1 MKNKFRLGFIGCGE
15 MSVDMARVCRFN
27 RHIAITAC
35 ADTNGERLRSFAERF
50 GAPAAFSDYREML
63 DAAPIDAVYLCLP
76 HHLHYPVMR
85 EIIKRGVNVL
95 CEKPLAVNMEHARG
109 LCDLAERGGIKLG
122 VNYQYRYD
130 AACYRLATA
139 ARSGAL
145 GELRYGRSNVPW
157 FRSERYFDWGPW
169 RGVKEQAGGGTLI
182 TQASHTLDI
191 LLWAFGS
198 RPVWAEGAGA
208 KRKFTAVEVEDTAM
222 GIVGLESGAL
232 LGVTGSMAAEP
243 EQRVTIEIYGSKGT
257 GHYRG
262 PDYPPFSRTRFE
274 GVRVKKESPPVRGI
288 FSFSR
293 SIEAFRRWV
302 MEGYPY
308 LCTARDSLPAL
319 AVTLAIYRSFESGAR
334 EAVELPQG

>member
-27 RHIAITAC
+27 RRIAVAAC
-35 ADTNGERLRSFAERF
+35 ADTSGERRGSFAERF
-50 GAPAAFSDYREML
+50 KVPAAFGDYREML
-63 DAAPIDAVYLCLP
+63 DASKLDAVYLCLP
-76 HHLHYPVMR
+76 HHLHHPVMR
-85 EIIKRGVNVL
+85 EIIKRGVHTL
-95 CEKPLAVNMEHARG
+95 CEKPLATNMEHALE
-109 LCDLAERGGIKLG
+109 LCDLAERGGVKLG

-130 AACYRLATA
+130 AACWRLASA

-157 FRSERYFDWGPW
+157 FRSARYFAWGPW

-191 LLWAFGS
+191 LLWAFSS
-198 RPVWAEGAGA
+198 RPVWASGAGA
-208 KRKFTAVEVEDTAM
+208 QRKFKGVEVEDTAM

-243 EQRVTIEIYGSKGT
+243 EQQVTIEIYGSKGT
-257 GHYRG
+257 GIYRG

-274 GVRVKKESPPVRGI
+274 GVKVKRQSPPVRGI

-293 SIEAFRRWV
+293 SIEAFRRSV
-302 MEGYPY
+302 TEGTPY

-334 EAVELPQG
+334 EAVELPQL